1 MSQITNILNA
11 ALPYIVLIAV
21 GIVAIYSYARQHN
34 PAVADK
40 IKWLY
45 DVAQYI
51 VTQQATHDD
60 ATGAEKK
67 AAATAALLAQAKQSK
82 TKITSETA
90 KGMIEKAYQDTQK
103 DNDPTGIDD
112 IQGFAEDED
121 DDNQLDA
128 KKICD
133 VIDHSLSNMA
143 NTPTDS
149 VEADGTDSNDD
160 TTK

>member
-11 ALPYIVLIAV
+11 ALPYIVLLAV

-67 AAATAALLAQAKQSK
+67 AAATAALLDQAKQSK

-90 KGMIEKAYQDTQK
+90 KGMIEKAYQETQK
-103 DNDPTGIDD
+103 GDEPADIDD
-112 IQGFAEDED
+112 IQGFAEEDD

-133 VIDHSLSNMA
+133 AIDHSLSKMA

>member
-1 MSQITNILNA
+1 MTQITNTLNA
-11 ALPYIVLIAV
+11 ALPYIVLLAV

-51 VTQQATHDD
+51 VTQQATHED

-90 KGMIEKAYQDTQK
+90 KGMIEKAYQETQK
-103 DNDPTGIDD
+103 DDEPAGIDD
-112 IQGFAEDED
+112 IQGFAEDDED
-121 DDNQLDA
+121 SQLDA

-143 NTPTDS
+143 NTPTENS
-149 VEADGTDSNDD
+149 ETDGTDSNDN
-160 TTK
+160 TAK

>member
-51 VTQQATHDD
+51 VTQQATHED

-90 KGMIEKAYQDTQK
+90 KGMIEKAYQEAQK
-103 DNDPTGIDD
+103 DDEPAGIDD
-112 IQGFAEDED
+112 IQGFAEDDED
-121 DDNQLDA
+121 QPVANP
-128 KKICD
+128 
-133 VIDHSLSNMA
+133 MA
-143 NTPTDS
+143 NTPTDNT
-149 VEADGTDSNDD
+149 ETDGTDSNDN
-160 TTK
+160 TAK

>member
-11 ALPYIVLIAV
+11 VLPYIVLIAV

-51 VTQQATHDD
+51 VTQQATHED

-90 KGMIEKAYQDTQK
+90 KGMIEKAYQETQK
-103 DNDPTGIDD
+103 DDEPAGIDD
-112 IQGFAEDED
+112 IQGFAEDDD
-121 DDNQLDA
+121 DDNQLVA
-128 KKICD
+128 KKIGD

-143 NTPTDS
+143 NTPTENS
-149 VEADGTDSNDD
+149 ETDGTDSNDN
-160 TTK
+160 TAK

>member
-1 MSQITNILNA
+1 MTQITNIINL

-51 VTQQATHDD
+51 VTQQATHED

-90 KGMIEKAYQDTQK
+90 KGMIEKAYQETQK
-103 DNDPTGIDD
+103 DDEPAGIDD
-112 IQGFAEDED
+112 IQGFAEDDED
-121 DDNQLDA
+121 SQLDA

-143 NTPTDS
+143 NTPTENS
-149 VEADGTDSNDD
+149 ETDGTDSNDN
-160 TTK
+160 TAK

>member
-1 MSQITNILNA
+1 MTQITNILNA
-11 ALPYIVLIAV
+11 VLPYIVLIAV

-51 VTQQATHDD
+51 VAQQATHDD

-67 AAATAALLAQAKQSK
+67 AAATAALLDQAKQSK

-90 KGMIEKAYQDTQK
+90 KGMVQKAY
-103 DNDPTGIDD
+103 NDMK
-112 IQGFAEDED
+112 QEDE
-121 DDNQLDA
+121 
-128 KKICD
+128 
-133 VIDHSLSNMA
+133 
-143 NTPTDS
+143 
-149 VEADGTDSNDD
+149 
-160 TTK
+160 

>member
-21 GIVAIYSYARQHN
+21 GIVAIYPYAKQHN

-60 ATGAEKK
+60 KTGSAKK
-67 AAATAALLAQAKQSK
+67 ADATAALLEQAKKSK
-82 TKITSETA
+82 TKITPETA
-90 KGMIEKAYQDTQK
+90 KGMIEKAYQETQK
-103 DNDPTGIDD
+103 DDESTGIDD
-112 IQGFAEDED
+112 IQGFAEEDDED
-121 DDNQLDA
+121 QPVANP
-128 KKICD
+128 
-133 VIDHSLSNMA
+133 MA
-143 NTPTDS
+143 NTPTDNS
-149 VEADGTDSNDD
+149 KTDGIDSNDN
-160 TTK
+160 TAK